1 MVKSTSDIGIWFV
14 FFSVVGM
21 MGSLSIDTIIL
32 APTNKRE
39 LSLQRKLS
47 DVRKV
52 WSPEN
57 VAKGSRFIIY
67 A

>member
-1 MVKSTSDIGIWFV
+1 MVF

-21 MGSLSIDTIIL
+21 MGSLSIDTILL